1 MKYKVIDY
9 RNLVTLWYNEFLP
22 EKIGQNKAV
31 FVEDAGI
38 LYLKPI
44 SLESIKKDTIKFLGR
59 KALELSSSDIGLV
72 VQEPKPVNNVRLQAF
87 LWYIEELKDLSPER
101 KDKVFHYANRR
112 YVPVSESIYVSQG
125 KEIDDFL
132 DDVFVELTKL
142 DMANIKAYAIQS
154 LGLYDFIDSVSSF
167 FPKKCLS
174 IQSEIEG
181 KHIQVRSS
189 NQLLATMKS
198 CVINGDFDNSAK
210 VRGYIDKCKSDLD
223 KDMEKLV

>member
-22 EKIGQNKAV
+22 ERIDNRSV

-44 SLESIKKDTIKFLGR
+44 SLESERKSTIKFMVERMSRISG
-59 KALELSSSDIGLV
+59 DGIGLF
-72 VQEPKPVNNVRLQAF
+72 VQEPKPVNNVRLQPF
-87 LWYIEELKDLSPER
+87 LRYIEGLGDLSQER

-112 YVPVSESIYVSQG
+112 YVPVSSNIIVSQD

-132 DDVFVELTKL
+132 NDVFVELTKL
-142 DMANIKAYAIQS
+142 NMPNVKAYQVQS
-154 LGLYDFIDSVSSF
+154 LGIWDFLDSAGSF

-174 IQSEIEG
+174 IQGEMKG

-189 NQLLATMKS
+189 NDLLSTMKS
-198 CVINGDFDNSAK
+198 CVVNGNFDNSAK

-223 KDMEKLV
+223 KDIEKLV